1 MSSFPHR
8 GFRFGVQVSKETS
21 ARGWA
26 ELARRAEGAGYD
38 VFTMPDHFTDQL
50 APIPALMA
58 AADATTKLRIGA
70 LVFDNDYKH
79 PVVLAKELAT
89 MDLLSDGRVEI
100 GLGAGWMM
108 SDYEEAGIPYDSP
121 KVRIDRFIEGV
132 AVIRGA
138 MADGPFS
145 FSGDHYNIT
154 NYNGQP
160 KPVQKRPPLL
170 IGGGGKRVLSYAARE
185 ADIIG
190 IHGTMTAGVVGPE
203 ALATMT
209 AESVDEKV
217 AIVAA
222 AGAHRLNDIEMNIR
236 TFFVKVTDDR
246 AKALEH
252 ALACKRV
259 VIEEFLNGPEISLF
273 GISDGRNVLPMQPA
287 QDFKRALDGDQG
299 PNTGGMGAYSP
310 LPWAPSDIIEDTHK
324 QVLAPMIAEMAARGT
339 PFVGLL
345 YAGLALTDHGTR
357 VIEFNARFGDP
368 ETQVLI
374 PLLKTPLATLLYN
387 AATGNLKGTTLDWN
401 DDSAVTVVLAAE
413 GYPAAPKSGG
423 VITGFSAIDDVQI
436 YHAGTSTTEQGV
448 VASGGRV
455 LTVTGIGE
463 DLTEAR
469 NRAYRAISQIR
480 LSGSFYRTDIALN
493 ASVAEKGN

>member
-1 MSSFPHR
+1 MKILLVGSGGREHAL
-8 GFRFGVQVSKETS
+8 GVGLQADPACTELHVAPGNPGIAQFAQCHPLVITDNQ
-21 ARGWA
+21 AIL
-26 ELARRAEGAGYD
+26 ELAQ
-38 VFTMPDHFTDQL
+38 QL
-50 APIPALMA
+50 HV
-58 AADATTKLRIGA
+58 D
-70 LVFDNDYKH
+70 LV
-79 PVVLAKELAT
+79 
-89 MDLLSDGRVEI
+89 
-100 GLGAGWMM
+100 
-108 SDYEEAGIPYDSP
+108 
-121 KVRIDRFIEGV
+121 
-132 AVIRGA
+132 
-138 MADGPFS
+138 
-145 FSGDHYNIT
+145 
-154 NYNGQP
+154 
-160 KPVQKRPPLL
+160 
-170 IGGGGKRVLSYAARE
+170 
-185 ADIIG
+185 
-190 IHGTMTAGVVGPE
+190 VVGPE
-203 ALATMT
+203 VPL
-209 AESVDEKV
+209 VNGV
-217 AIVAA
+217 ADILRAAGIAVFGPSKAA
-222 AGAHRLNDIEMNIR
+222 AQLEGSKNFAKEVMRDAGVPTAHSFTCTTQQEIEIALDAFDAPYVVKDDGLAAGKGVVVTNDRQE
-236 TFFVKVTDDR
+236 
-246 AKALEH
+246 ALDH

-259 VIEEFLNGPEISLF
+259 VIEEYLDGPEVSLF
-273 GISDGRNVLPMQPA
+273 GISDGTTIVPMQPA